1 MHFTWNGITLQ
12 KKNLAIHQKL
22 LGTFFPCYTSGA
34 SLSSSPCSVP
44 IVEVLLKLLSMFVT
58 MVPQFAVRNFD
69 LQCWKN
75 YCQESFVHASSWWP
89 QVYQL
94 VIFLSQLYPLCP
106 RIGQWEDCD
115 SLDWRCHPVAKW
127 KSKESKYFLSLV
139 TSLLRKESV

>member
-1 MHFTWNGITLQ
+1 MNYQILHAFHKEWDNFIEELSNPS
-12 KKNLAIHQKL
+12 KVAWD
-22 LGTFFPCYTSGA
+22 FFPYYPSGA

-58 MVPQFAVRNFD
+58 MVPQFAARNFD

-106 RIGQWEDCD
+106 RIG
-115 SLDWRCHPVAKW
+115 
-127 KSKESKYFLSLV
+127 
-139 TSLLRKESV
+139 